1 MCYGYYQA
9 IIQLFSFLYKLILLF
24 QKVMIEAA
32 LQLLLMTDIITSLV
46 DVYFQAGNRY
56 IVAKAI
62 VLVLAF

>member
-1 MCYGYYQA
+1 
-9 IIQLFSFLYKLILLF
+9 
-24 QKVMIEAA
+24 MIEVA